1 MPSSSSSSSP
11 VHFIISPEN
20 VLKDSKCKTCKTAES
35 KIKEQLLSDN
45 GSNNET
51 EDNID
56 DPHWE
61 LPYREKRRLDAKAEN
76 ITLTLPSRSI
86 PSLMAATSTV
96 TKTSTRQE
104 LKRTARMFNAGC
116 ADINEVSLSQSTI
129 YRQRRKEVDSKA
141 DKIKKKIK
149 MFGNEKQGKFLV
161 FHWDG
166 KIIQL
171 LSGET
176 EDRLAIAISVPNII
190 PGQFLASLVIPDG
203 TGLSMAKAVFE
214 LASEY
219 CLLSKTE
226 AMVFDTTASNTGQ
239 WKGSVSRFEKSVG
252 RSLLWLAC
260 RHHIPELHIKHAH
273 EVLRGP
279 SRGPDDPLF
288 KRFKTIY
295 GSIVT
300 ADQSA
305 WIWPHDPND
314 WRYQRASTVLAW
326 ADHHMEVATWCRED
340 YREILELVVI
350 FIVRDEVVRQ
360 PGTIHRARSMA
371 SCFVPS
377 EDISI
382 QGTTPC

>member
-1 MPSSSSSSSP
+1 
-11 VHFIISPEN
+11 
-20 VLKDSKCKTCKTAES
+20 
-35 KIKEQLLSDN
+35 
-45 GSNNET
+45 
-51 EDNID
+51 
-56 DPHWE
+56 
-61 LPYREKRRLDAKAEN
+61 
-76 ITLTLPSRSI
+76 
-86 PSLMAATSTV
+86 
-96 TKTSTRQE
+96 
-104 LKRTARMFNAGC
+104 
-116 ADINEVSLSQSTI
+116 
-129 YRQRRKEVDSKA
+129 
-141 DKIKKKIK
+141 

-239 WKGSVSRFEKSVG
+239 WKGSVSRFEKSEG
-252 RSLLWLAC
+252 RSLFWLAC
-260 RHHIPELHIKHAH
+260 RHHISELHIKHTH

-326 ADHHMEVATWCRED
+326 ADHHMEVATWC
-340 YREILELVVI
+340 
-350 FIVRDEVVRQ
+350 
-360 PGTIHRARSMA
+360 
-371 SCFVPS
+371 
-377 EDISI
+377 
-382 QGTTPC
+382 